1 MKQLFNLSCITS
13 FPFSRVPPENW
24 IGKSEGNRLAR
35 RHASWLGH
43 PVRAKYDAVV
53 ILGKDDGDIRI
64 GRKVSVSDLEGI
76 RGRLS
81 HTEFI

>member
-1 MKQLFNLSCITS
+1 M
-13 FPFSRVPPENW
+13 PRGWAP
-24 IGKSEGNRLAR
+24 
-35 RHASWLGH
+35 